1 MPRLPVVKIPLPF
14 LFSFA
19 RLQPSILS
27 LFSVSRSQ
35 WPLTPGKGACYNTST
50 SELQP
55 TQPASRKGCLKMT
68 FSIVARDPQTG
79 ELGIA
84 VQSKFLAVGAVV
96 PWAKAGIGAIATQSW
111 ANTTYGPRG
120 LELLARGLSAA
131 ETLEQL
137 LADDPERAKRQV
149 GIVPASGAPVTYT
162 GSECFPWAGGH
173 VGEHYA
179 CQGNILVNEETVNA
193 MARTFEETSGQ
204 LCDRLLAALAAG
216 QEAGGDSRG
225 QQSAALLVVREKGG
239 YGGFN
244 DRFIDLR
251 VDDHP
256 RPIEE
261 LARLLRLHRLYLFPP
276 DPQDMLPI
284 DEAIARELQELL
296 TRSGDYHGPLSGV
309 FDAQTREAFWHF
321 CGRENLEERWLEGE
335 RIDRVVLTFMRERL
349 GSQGGDRGSA

>member
-1 MPRLPVVKIPLPF
+1 
-14 LFSFA
+14 
-19 RLQPSILS
+19 
-27 LFSVSRSQ
+27 
-35 WPLTPGKGACYNTST
+35 
-50 SELQP
+50 
-55 TQPASRKGCLKMT
+55 MT

-149 GIVPASGAPVTYT
+149 GIVPASGAPVSYT
-162 GSECFPWAGGH
+162 GAECFPWAGGR

-179 CQGNILVNEETVNA
+179 CQGNILVSEETVTA
-193 MARTFEETSGQ
+193 MARAFEETPGL

-261 LARLLRLHRLYLFPP
+261 LARLLRLHKLYLFPP
-276 DPQDMLPI
+276 DPSDILPI

-296 TRSGDYHGPLSGV
+296 ARSGDYRGPLSGV
-309 FDAQTREAFWHF
+309 FDEQTREAFWHF
-321 CGRENLEERWLEGE
+321 CGRENLEERWLEGG
-335 RIDRVVLTFMRERL
+335 RIDRVVLAFMRERL
-349 GSQGGDRGSA
+349 GQQSAGGA